1 MRNLTEYISSPLTVW
16 PWRDSKPCIHSKP
29 KPIKKYDD
37 LSFSHIALDIALDI
51 ATTKDLTSECS
62 RLLLLIENFL
72 NSYFTEEERSQI
84 YLVVSDNKNEI
95 KPNIIH
101 SKNNTPDP
109 IFITKLGY
117 HLSLCDTSF
126 LNQSDCKDKHFSLP
140 NIEGNFYSKKL
151 LIEDKKQAWLVFA
164 FDNKMPSLT
173 HIQHYSSQA
182 TQAISRGLDAFFS
195 KQKQI
200 DQAVTTERTSQAAE
214 LHDSIAQILGYI
226 RLKTSQLVSHCQTSH
241 YQAKDD
247 QELQT
252 LSKDIAYQT
261 HAAYRSTRELISTS
275 RLSIQKK
282 TLPECIREAIAEFE
296 QQSNVV
302 FELDNRIVIHNTVSS
317 HKTKEQEAQLQFIVR
332 EALSNIA
339 RHSHA
344 THALVQL
351 NSDGHD
357 LTITIEDNGDG
368 IKEKNKRLDSF
379 GLHIMQER
387 ASKINARFCIK
398 ERIPHGTIVEIK
410 HSLSTN
416 SPLKGMP

>member
-1 MRNLTEYISSPLTVW
+1 MRKLTQYIRSPITVFSW
-16 PWRDSKPCIHSKP
+16 LESKASINSKSIN
-29 KPIKKYDD
+29 KNDD

-72 NSYFTEEERSQI
+72 NSYFTEEEGSQL
-84 YLVVSDNKNEI
+84 YLVVSDKKNEI

-164 FDNKMPSLT
+164 FHNKMPSLT

-200 DQAVTTERTSQAAE
+200 DQAVTTERASQAAE
-214 LHDSIAQILGYI
+214 LHDSIAQILGYL
-226 RLKTSQLVSHCQTSH
+226 RLKTSQLVSHCQASH
-241 YQAKDD
+241 YQTKYDT
-247 QELQT
+247 ELQA
-252 LSKDIAYQT
+252 LSRDIAYQT
-261 HAAYRSTRELISTS
+261 HSAYRSTRELISTS
-275 RLSIQKK
+275 RLSTQNK
-282 TLPECIREAIAEFE
+282 TLSECIREAIEEFE

-302 FELDNRIVIHNTVSS
+302 FELDNRIIPTNTASN
-317 HKTKEQEAQLQFIVR
+317 HETKEQEAQLQFIVR

-344 THALVQL
+344 THARVQL
-351 NSDGHD
+351 NSDGHY
-357 LTITIEDNGDG
+357 LTITIEDNGNG
-368 IKEKNKRLDSF
+368 IQEANKRHDSF
-379 GLHIMQER
+379 GLQIMQER
-387 ASKINARFCIK
+387 ATKISAIFCIK
-398 ERIPHGTIVEIK
+398 GRIPHGTIVEIK
-410 HSLSTN
+410 HTLPKESLS
-416 SPLKGMP
+416 KGML

>member
-1 MRNLTEYISSPLTVW
+1 MRNLTQYIRSPLSVW
-16 PWRDSKPCIHSKP
+16 SWLERKPSVYS

-37 LSFSHIALDIALDI
+37 LSFLHIAVDIALDL
-51 ATTKDLTSECS
+51 ATTNDLTSECT
-62 RLLLLIENFL
+62 RLLSLIEQFL
-72 NSYFTEEERSQI
+72 NSYFTEEEKSLL
-84 YLVVSDNKNEI
+84 YLVVSDNKNAI
-95 KPNIIH
+95 KPDIIQ

-117 HLSLCDTSF
+117 HLSLCNTSF
-126 LNQSDCKDKHFSLP
+126 LDQSDCKGKHFSLP
-140 NIEGNFYSKKL
+140 NVEGNFYSIKL
-151 LIEDKKQAWLVFA
+151 SLEDTKQAWLVFA
-164 FDNKMPSLT
+164 FHNKMPSLT

-182 TQAISRGLDAFFS
+182 IQAISRGLDAFFS
-195 KQKQI
+195 KQTQI
-200 DQAVTTERTSQAAE
+200 DQAVSIERASQAAE

-226 RLKTSQLVSHCQTSH
+226 RLKSSQLVSYCQTSH

-247 QELQT
+247 QELHV

-275 RLSIQKK
+275 RLSIQNK
-282 TLPECIREAIAEFE
+282 TLPECIREAITEFE

-302 FELDNRIVIHNTVSS
+302 FELDNRIVTHYTVPSN
-317 HKTKEQEAQLQFIVR
+317 KIKEQEAQLQFIVR

-344 THALVQL
+344 THARVQL
-351 NSDGHD
+351 NSDGHN
-357 LTITIEDNGDG
+357 LTIIIEDNGDG

-387 ASKINARFCIK
+387 ATNINARFCIK

-410 HSLSTN
+410 HTLSTN
-416 SPLKGMP
+416 SL